1 MSEFLRNA
9 ESILDGAAA
18 ALASGGQP
26 SEMVI
31 LVGRD
36 GVIRIVA
43 EPDWPL
49 DALEAYHSARMA
61 YRVSGRD
68 GRVRVE
74 GRCGGASCMIV
85 ADPPA
90 SVARR
95 LLAGHAWAPNVPLAC
110 LPPAAS

>member
-9 ESILDGAAA
+9 ESILDGAVT

-26 SEMVI
+26 SEMAI

-49 DALEAYHSARMA
+49 DALEAHHGARMA

-74 GRCGGASCMIV
+74 GRCGGASCLIV

-90 SVARR
+90 SMVRR
-95 LLAGHAWAPNVPLAC
+95 LLAGHVRAPNVPLAC

>member
-26 SEMVI
+26 SEMAI

-36 GVIRIVA
+36 GAIRIVA

-49 DALEAYHSARMA
+49 GALEAHHGARLA
-61 YRVSGRD
+61 YRVSGHD

-74 GRCGGASCMIV
+74 GRCGGASCVLV
-85 ADPPA
+85 AEPPVT
-90 SVARR
+90 VARR
-95 LLAGHAWAPNVPLAC
+95 LLAGSAWASSLPAAC
-110 LPPAAS
+110 LPPAAY